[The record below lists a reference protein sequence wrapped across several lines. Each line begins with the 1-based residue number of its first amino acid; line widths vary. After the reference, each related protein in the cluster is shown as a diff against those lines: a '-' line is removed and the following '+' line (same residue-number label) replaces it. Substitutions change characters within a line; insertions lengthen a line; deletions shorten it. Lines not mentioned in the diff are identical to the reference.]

1 LFLTLALFLFEVAGP
16 LLLPCFLEEGEGA
29 FFVFPTPLLCFLV
42 IFVFYSLALGEV
54 LPSAALVES
63 PLGAKVKNK
72 ILFLPLRG
80 NCLLFCLEEAIFIN
94 INKNNHKN
102 EARAKV
108 KSLYLPFGEVA
119 GAKAKNKNATFASKE
134 EAEALQ
140 LFFV

>member
-1 LFLTLALFLFEVAGP
+1 LFLTLALFLFEEAGP

-42 IFVFYSLALGEV
+42 IFVFYSLACV
-54 LPSAALVES
+54 LPSGALVES
-63 PLGAKVKNK
+63 PLGAKVKKK

-94 INKNNHKN
+94 INKQNNKN